1 MFCSESALTYVRFEE
16 QRCNG
21 CALCV
26 KSCPTGAIRVKQ
38 GRSIF
43 LVDRCIGCGEC
54 IRVCPSGVVVAA
66 TSGLQDIEQDQMP
79 VALVTPTLY
88 SQFPGVPPE
97 KTHQGLL
104 DMGFK
109 HVVDMSGFIGLYQK
123 AAEAFIEKN
132 RKTNQN
138 PWPLISSV
146 CPVVI
151 RLIAFHFP
159 DLLPNILPLLRPVT
173 RMAKE
178 VYKYICKEYENISDN
193 VTFYYILPCPTKTL
207 SAHLTRK
214 TPLPYK
220 EKAIGINEIYVQ
232 LSKVISRI
240 QHVDLSGLASKSFG
254 NMASSN
260 SLFWAMSGG
269 EIAYMDIEKSM
280 AVSGLK
286 ETLSYLE
293 KIELGLL
300 NHIEYIELRACPEGC
315 LGGPLTAIDKYMAKH
330 NVQKILLSSGITRPT
345 ELSPLLKQYEQT
357 DFDMD
362 LRPERLKRL
371 FGVSKTPL
379 SIADLQKIE
388 AILQITEHRDCS
400 LCGAPDCRTFAED
413 VVRGKATRNDCIVI
427 QLKQIRGKQQR
438 RNENQRHR
446 T

>member
-1 MFCSESALTYVRFEE
+1 VFCSESALTYVRFEE

-26 KSCPTGAIRVKQ
+26 KVCPTGAIRIKE

-43 LVDRCIGCGEC
+43 LVDLCIGCGEC

-66 TSGLQDIEQDQMP
+66 TSELQDIKQDEMP

-88 SQFPGVPPE
+88 SQFPGIPPE

-109 HVVDMSGFIGLYQK
+109 HVVDMSGFIRLYQK
-123 AAEAFIEKN
+123 AAEAFIETN

-173 RMAKE
+173 RMARE
-178 VYKYICKEYENISDN
+178 VYNYICKEHENISDK

-207 SAHLTRK
+207 SAQLTRK

-220 EKAIGINEIYVQ
+220 EKAIGINEIYIQ
-232 LSKVISRI
+232 LSNSIKQV
-240 QHVDLSGLASKSFG
+240 QHIDLESLNHTSFG
-254 NMASSN
+254 NSASSD
-260 SLFWAMSGG
+260 SLLWAMSGG
-269 EIAYMDIEKSM
+269 EIAYMGIEKSM

-315 LGGPLTAIDKYMAKH
+315 LGGPLTAIDKYMAKYT
-330 NVQKILLSSGITRPT
+330 VQKSLLTSGITRST

-371 FGVSKTPL
+371 FGVSKSPL

-388 AILQITEHRDCS
+388 AILRTTEHRDCS
-400 LCGAPDCRTFAED
+400 LCGAPDCRSFAED
-413 VVRGKATRNDCIVI
+413 VVRGRASRNECVLI
-427 QLKQIRGKQQR
+427 QLKQKQGKR
-438 RNENQRHR
+438 KK
-446 T
+446 TS

>member
-1 MFCSESALTYVRFEE
+1 LICSESVLTYVHFQE

-26 KSCPTGAIRVKQ
+26 KVCPTGAIRVKE

-54 IRVCPSGVVVAA
+54 IRVCPTGAVVAA
-66 TSGLQDIEQDQMP
+66 TSEHQDIKNEQMP

-109 HVVDMSGFIGLYQK
+109 HVVDMTGFIGLYQK

-132 RKTNQN
+132 RKTHQN
-138 PWPLISSV
+138 PGPLISSV

-173 RMAKE
+173 LMARE
-178 VYKYICKEYENISDN
+178 VYKYICKEHENISDK

-207 SAHLTRK
+207 SAQITRK

-232 LSKVISRI
+232 LLNAIEQVQDIDLNHLNRI
-240 QHVDLSGLASKSFG
+240 SFG
-254 NMASSN
+254 NCGSKD
-260 SLFWAMSGG
+260 SLIWTMSGG

-286 ETLSYLE
+286 ETLAYLQ

-300 NHIEYIELRACPEGC
+300 NHLEYIELRACQEGC
-315 LGGPLTAIDKYMAKH
+315 IGGPLTAIDKYMAKH
-330 NVQKILLSSGITRPT
+330 NVQKSLLSSGITRST

-357 DFDMD
+357 DFDRD
-362 LRPERLKRL
+362 LRPERLKKL
-371 FGVSKTPL
+371 FGVSKSPL

-388 AILQITEHRDCS
+388 SILRMTEHRDCS
-400 LCGAPDCRTFAED
+400 LCGAPDCKTFAED
-413 VVRGKATRNDCIVI
+413 VVRGRVSRNDCAVI
-427 QLKQIRGKQQR
+427 QLKKIQGKLKK
-438 RNENQRHR
+438 RNEN
-446 T
+446 